1 MDIGALFEI
10 KLVHYI
16 LWTMHE
22 TSCIACTN
30 HRSQKHFF
38 IFLLGSMELFGKSR
52 FSMEQT
58 NIIVVN
64 RYIGSKYITF
74 NADIQ
79 IWLLK

>member
-1 MDIGALFEI
+1 
-10 KLVHYI
+10 
-16 LWTMHE
+16 
-22 TSCIACTN
+22 
-30 HRSQKHFF
+30 
-38 IFLLGSMELFGKSR
+38 MELFGKSR